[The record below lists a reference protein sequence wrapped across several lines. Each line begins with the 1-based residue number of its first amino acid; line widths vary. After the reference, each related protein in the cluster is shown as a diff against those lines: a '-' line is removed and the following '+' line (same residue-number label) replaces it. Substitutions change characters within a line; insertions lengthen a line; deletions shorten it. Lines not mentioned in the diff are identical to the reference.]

1 MIHIP
6 VLLHEIIEAVNP
18 RKGMVFLDGT
28 FGAGG
33 HSLALSNELSDDL
46 KIIAIDTDK
55 ESLQIAVEN
64 FKEASKADL
73 KDFNANFR
81 NFDLALNSFEIDKV
95 DAVLLDLGFSSDQM
109 DESSRGFSFQR
120 EEQLSMSLKT
130 PVNEEDLTAA
140 EIVNNWEFENM
151 RDIIKFYGDER
162 YANQITNAIIRAR
175 KEKRITTTLELADI
189 IKASTPGSY
198 HRKKIHPATK
208 TFQAL
213 RIAVN
218 DELGALK
225 EFLEKIPNYSKSG
238 TRIAIISFHSL
249 EDRIVKNVFRDW
261 EKDGL
266 GKRINKKPIT
276 ATDEEMETNPRA
288 RSAKLRTFE
297 IE

>member
-6 VLLHEIIEAVNP
+6 VLLHEIINAVNP

-33 HSLALSNELSDDL
+33 HSLALANELNDDI

-55 ESLQIAVEN
+55 DSLKIASEN
-64 FKEASKADL
+64 FETASKADL

-81 NFDLALNSFEIDKV
+81 NFDQGLDHFNVTHV

-109 DESSRGFSFQR
+109 DLSDRGFSFQTSAD
-120 EEQLSMSLKT
+120 LNMSLKT
-130 PVNEEDLTAA
+130 PIDEEDLSAK
-140 EIVNNWEFENM
+140 EIVNTWEFENL
-151 RDIIKFYGDER
+151 RDIIKFYGGER
-162 YANQITNAIIRAR
+162 YANQITNAIIRSR
-175 KEKRITTTLELADI
+175 DKGEIKTTDQLVEI
-189 IKASTPGSY
+189 IKLSTPASY
-198 HRKKIHPATK
+198 RNGRIHPATK

-225 EFLEKIPNYSKSG
+225 DFLSKIQKYSKEG

-249 EDRIVKNVFRDW
+249 EDRIVKNTFRDW
-261 EKDGL
+261 EKEGV
-266 GKRINKKPIT
+266 GKRMNKKPIT
-276 ATDEEMETNPRA
+276 ATEEEVSSNPRS

-297 IE
+297 IK